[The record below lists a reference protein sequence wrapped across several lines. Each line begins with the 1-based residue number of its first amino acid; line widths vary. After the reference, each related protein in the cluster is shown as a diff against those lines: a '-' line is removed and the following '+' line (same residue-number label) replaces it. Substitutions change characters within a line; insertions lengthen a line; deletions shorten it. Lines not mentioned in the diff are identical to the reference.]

1 MDKEKAR
8 AVLAEAL
15 RPYRATSYAALR
27 DMIGEVDVYQIANPD
42 GTDFQIEIEAFW
54 DGKPDGDI
62 RVLGGVDD
70 GGLRSAFS
78 PLCDGF
84 AMAPD
89 GSFVSE

>member
-15 RPYRATSYAALR
+15 RPYRAKSHAALR
-27 DMIGEVDVYQIANPD
+27 DFIGEIDVYQIANPD
-42 GTDFQIEIEAFW
+42 GADFQIEIQALW

-62 RVLGGVDD
+62 RVLGSIDD
-70 GGLRSAFS
+70 GGWSAFAPPS
-78 PLCDGF
+78 DSF

-89 GSFVSE
+89 GSIVGE